1 MPDKLKNFIQALRLP
16 FVTASFLPF
25 LFGSFI
31 VRENF
36 NFLGFIFGLLAV
48 VNTHISANLINDY
61 ADSRT
66 GADWHDKKFY
76 QFFGGSKLIQQN
88 VFSEKFYLATA
99 IIFALVSAIS
109 VILLSVTLKSY
120 FVLVIYAAI
129 VILSW
134 FYSVS
139 PLRFSYNRVGEIAI
153 FFLFGPALVMGGYF
167 IQTGIFPDL
176 KSFFLSLPFGIFT
189 TTILFANEIP
199 DFYDDQKSAKFT
211 WVSLIGPKN
220 SFKLYYFLIFAGF
233 SSILLNVLLSFLNPL
248 ALITFLF
255 IIPAVKAEKIIKK
268 FYENKTELMQSSK
281 LTIVVQN
288 LVGACLVLT
297 MFFF

>member
-1 MPDKLKNFIQALRLP
+1 MLRNFAQALRLP
-16 FVTASFLPF
+16 FIAASVLPF

-31 VRENF
+31 VRKNF
-36 NFLGFIFGLLAV
+36 NFLGFALGLLAAIS
-48 VNTHISANLINDY
+48 THISANLINDY
-61 ADSRT
+61 VDSRT
-66 GADWHDKKFY
+66 GADWHDKKSY

-88 VFSEKFYLATA
+88 IFSEKFYLATA

-109 VILLSVTLKSY
+109 VILLSVVLRSY
-120 FVLVIYAAI
+120 FVLGIYVAI

-139 PLRFSYNRVGEIAI
+139 PLRFSYNKVGEIAI

-176 KSFFLSLPFGIFT
+176 KSFLLSLPFGIFT
-189 TTILFANEIP
+189 TAILFANEVP
-199 DFYDDQKSAKFT
+199 DFCDDQKSAKFT

-233 SSILLNVLLSFLNPL
+233 FSILLNVILSFLSPV

-255 IIPAVKAEKIIKK
+255 IIPAAKAAKIIKK
-268 FYENKTELMQSSK
+268 FYENKTELIQSSK

-288 LVGACLVLT
+288 FVGVCLVLI
-297 MFFF
+297 MFFL